1 MLKMENGVI
10 KMTDVEAFIIPNGA
24 FKISDIVDL
33 SVRKRVLDKL
43 NSVASASGLEPV
55 NPDVDKLVDLW
66 YVSKEAD
73 SDDINSHGFAI
84 DESTMPR
91 INLNYFD
98 LHEIAGLPV
107 KWLSGL
113 KENDSI
119 DFVIER
125 NDYKIEC
132 HITMT
137 QLKYRYRDRGA
148 FEKALAS
155 LAKVKY
161 K

>member
-24 FKISDIVDL
+24 YMLSDILVP
-33 SVRKRVLDKL
+33 SVRKARLSKL
-43 NSVASASGLEPV
+43 NKVTSASGLEPV

-73 SDDINSHGFAI
+73 SDDINNHGFAVE
-84 DESTMPR
+84 ESTPPSGMV
-91 INLNYFD
+91 NYFD
-98 LHEIAGLPV
+98 LREISCLPV

-119 DFVIER
+119 DLVIER

-137 QLKYRYRDRGA
+137 QLKYRYKDRGA

-155 LAKVKY
+155 LV
-161 K
+161 

>member
-24 FKISDIVDL
+24 YMLSDILVP
-33 SVRKRVLDKL
+33 SVRKTRLSKL

-66 YVSKEAD
+66 YLSEEAD

-84 DESTMPR
+84 DESTVPR
-91 INLNYFD
+91 AMLNLFD
-98 LHEIAGLPV
+98 LHEIAALPV

-119 DFVIER
+119 DLVIER
-125 NDYKIEC
+125 NDYKIRM
-132 HITMT
+132 ITRK
-137 QLKYRYRDRGA
+137 QA
-148 FEKALAS
+148 F
-155 LAKVKY
+155 
-161 K
+161 

>member
-1 MLKMENGVI
+1 MLKMENGII

-24 FKISDIVDL
+24 YMLSDILVP
-33 SVRKRVLDKL
+33 SVRKTRLDKL
-43 NSVASASGLEPV
+43 NKVASASGLEPV

-66 YVSKEAD
+66 YVSKEAG
-73 SDDINSHGFAI
+73 SDNLNNHGFAI
-84 DESTMPR
+84 DESTVPR

-98 LHEIAGLPV
+98 LHEISALPV

-119 DFVIER
+119 DFVIEH

-155 LAKVKY
+155 LAVV
-161 K
+161 